1 MKKCIAVIEI
11 ASNELRL
18 KIGEKGQEGVKIL
31 EAISNPLALG
41 RDTFHSG
48 MISFD
53 SLEKAA
59 DIINGYKAVAK
70 DYGVKDIIAVATTAV
85 RESKNKD
92 FVLDQLKVKTGL
104 DLRVIDDTQEKIY
117 INKITTATLGQ
128 EEMNSTLIAHLGSGN
143 ISIYVLKDG
152 NVVGGQNIRIGALR
166 ISELFDDYRE
176 NTASYVQ
183 IIKEYLVPFQ
193 DAISNFISEKLQ
205 NFVIS
210 GNEIETISR
219 ICKAKIKNGTNI
231 ISRDSFME
239 VYKSIK
245 ELTPEE
251 IADKYDISVDKAEN
265 ILPAIIIY
273 SRLVKFTS
281 GKNIISPIL
290 TVGDAILYE
299 ELFTDRAKALAKIYN
314 EYSIISAK
322 NIESRFR
329 HDREYS
335 DAVSETALKIFDK
348 MKKFHGLGGR
358 ERLLLHIA
366 SILEDIGKA
375 VNIRDHDR
383 LSYHMIKG
391 LDIVGINEEEKH
403 AIAAIAYYHDD
414 VLPYEDNGVYNNM
427 DVEERVMVCKLS
439 AILKLANSVHS
450 SHNRK
455 FDDVNVKVSGNQLII
470 TVSTYKNIDLE
481 KWSFNKNKQLFEDV
495 YGIKT
500 VLNKRS
506 VM

>member
-18 KIGEKGQEGVKIL
+18 KIGEKGQDGVKIL

-48 MISFD
+48 KISFE

-92 FVLDQLKVKTGL
+92 FILDQLKVKTGL

-117 INKITTATLGQ
+117 INKITLATLSS

-143 ISIYVLKDG
+143 ISIFVLKDG
-152 NVVGGQNIRIGALR
+152 NVVGGQNIKIGALR

-193 DAISNFISEKLQ
+193 DAISNFLSEKLQ

-210 GNEIETISR
+210 GNEIETISK

-239 VYKSIK
+239 TYKGIK
-245 ELTPEE
+245 DLTPEE
-251 IADKYDISVDKAEN
+251 IANKYDISVDKAEN

-290 TVGDAILYE
+290 TAGDAILYG
-299 ELFTDRAKALAKIYN
+299 ELFPDKTKDLEKAYN
-314 EYSIISAK
+314 EYSIIAAK
-322 NIESRFR
+322 NIENRFR

-335 DAVSETALKIFDK
+335 DAVSDTALKIFDK

-358 ERLLLHIA
+358 EKLLLHIA

-403 AIAAIAYYHDD
+403 AIASIAYYHND
-414 VLPYEDNGVYNNM
+414 VLPYEDNGVYSNM
-427 DVEERVMVCKLS
+427 DVDERVMVCKLS
-439 AILKLANSVHS
+439 AILKLANAVHS

-481 KWSFNKNKQLFEDV
+481 KWSFNKSKQLFEDV

>member
-1 MKKCIAVIEI
+1 MKKCIAVVEI

-18 KIGEKGQEGVKIL
+18 KIGEKGQENVKIL

-48 MISFD
+48 KISFE

-59 DIINGYKAVAK
+59 DIINGYKAIAK
-70 DYGVKDIIAVATTAV
+70 DYGVKDIIAVATTAI

-92 FVLDQLKVKTGL
+92 FILDQLKVKTGL

-117 INKITTATLGQ
+117 INKITTATLSS

-143 ISIYVLKDG
+143 ISIYLLKEG
-152 NVVGGQNIRIGALR
+152 NVVGGQNIKIGVLR

-183 IIKEYLVPFQ
+183 IIKEYLIPFQ
-193 DAISNFISEKLQ
+193 DAINNFISEKLQ
-205 NFVIS
+205 NFIIS

-239 VYKSIK
+239 TYKGIK
-245 ELTPEE
+245 NLTPEE
-251 IADKYDISVDKAEN
+251 IAEKYNISVDKAEN

-273 SRLVKFTS
+273 SRLVKYTS

-299 ELFTDRAKALAKIYN
+299 ELFSDSSKALAKIYN

-348 MKKFHGLGGR
+348 MKKIHGFGVR

-403 AIAAIAYYHDD
+403 AIAAIAYYHND

-439 AILKLANSVHS
+439 SILKLANAVHS

-455 FDDVNVKVSGNQLII
+455 FDDVNVKVSGNQLVI

-481 KWSFNKNKQLFEDV
+481 KWAFNKSKQLFEDV

>member
-18 KIGEKGQEGVKIL
+18 KIGEKSQGGVRTL
-31 EAISNPLALG
+31 ESISNPLALG

-48 MISFD
+48 KISFE
-53 SLEKAA
+53 SLEEAA
-59 DIINGYKAVAK
+59 HIINGYKAVAQE
-70 DYGVKDIIAVATTAV
+70 YGVKDITAVATTAV

-104 DLRVIDDTQEKIY
+104 NLRVIDETQEKIY
-117 INKITTATLGQ
+117 INKITLATLSP
-128 EEMNSTLIAHLGSGN
+128 EEMNSTLVAHLGSGN
-143 ISIYVLKDG
+143 ISIFVIKEG
-152 NVVGGQNIRIGALR
+152 KVVAGQNIRIGSLR

-183 IIKEYLVPFQ
+183 IIKEYLLPFQ
-193 DAISNFISEKLQ
+193 DAISNFLSEKLQ

-210 GNEIETISR
+210 GNEIETISSM
-219 ICKAKIKNGTNI
+219 CKAKIKNGTNI
-231 ISRDSFME
+231 ISRESFME
-239 VYKSIK
+239 TYKSIK
-245 ELTPEE
+245 ELTPSE
-251 IADKYDISVDKAEN
+251 IAEKYEISVDKAEN

-290 TVGDAILYE
+290 TAGDAILFK
-299 ELFTDRAKALAKIYN
+299 ELFPDRAKTLNKSYN
-314 EYSIISAK
+314 EFSIIAAK
-322 NIESRFR
+322 NIESKFR

-348 MKKFHGLGGR
+348 MKKIHGLGSR

-403 AIAAIAYYHDD
+403 AIAAIAYYHND
-414 VLPYEDNGVYNNM
+414 VLPYEDNGVFRNM
-427 DVEERVMVCKLS
+427 DVKERVMVCKLS
-439 AILKLANSVHS
+439 AILKLANAVHS
-450 SHNRK
+450 SHNNK
-455 FDDVNVKVSGNQLII
+455 FSDVNAKVSNNQLVI

-481 KWSFNKNKQLFEDV
+481 KWAFNKNKQLFEDV

>member
-1 MKKCIAVIEI
+1 MKKCIAVVEI

-18 KIGEKGQEGVKIL
+18 KIGEKGQENVKIL

-48 MISFD
+48 KISFE

-59 DIINGYKAVAK
+59 DIINGYKAIAK
-70 DYGVKDIIAVATTAV
+70 DYGVKDIIAVATTAI

-92 FVLDQLKVKTGL
+92 FILDQLKVKTGL

-117 INKITTATLGQ
+117 INKITTATLSS

-143 ISIYVLKDG
+143 ISIYLLKEG
-152 NVVGGQNIRIGALR
+152 NVVGGQNIKIGVLR

-183 IIKEYLVPFQ
+183 IIKEYLIPFQ
-193 DAISNFISEKLQ
+193 DAINNFISEKLQ
-205 NFVIS
+205 NFIIS

-239 VYKSIK
+239 TYKGIK
-245 ELTPEE
+245 NLTPEE
-251 IADKYDISVDKAEN
+251 IAEKYNISVDKAEN

-273 SRLVKFTS
+273 SRLVKYTS

-299 ELFTDRAKALAKIYN
+299 ELFSDSAKSLAKIYN

-348 MKKFHGLGGR
+348 MKKIHGFGVR

-403 AIAAIAYYHDD
+403 AIAAIAYYHND
-414 VLPYEDNGVYNNM
+414 VMPYEDNGVYNNM

-439 AILKLANSVHS
+439 SILKLANAVHS

-455 FDDVNVKVSGNQLII
+455 FDDVNVKVSGNQLVI

-481 KWSFNKNKQLFEDV
+481 KWAFNKSKQLFEDV